1 MVNPQLSIVLFLHI
15 KSHHLL
21 CNKIRESL
29 YSRLEIKFDPIIQVV
44 AQNDL
49 MNTERK
55 VDDSTNIM
63 TTQNNRQMVKSLYKQ
78 IIYSVPNQHHKIYLV
93 AVYVQT
99 YCMCNKKSTVQE

>member
-1 MVNPQLSIVLFLHI
+1 MVSPQVSIVFLHI
-15 KSHHLL
+15 KSHYLL

-49 MNTERK
+49 MNTEHK
-55 VDDSTNIM
+55 VDDSTNLM

-78 IIYSVPNQHHKIYLV
+78 IIYSVSNQHHKIYLV
-93 AVYVQT
+93 AVYVPNILYVQQ
-99 YCMCNKKSTVQE
+99 KSTVQE